1 MGNCGSCA
9 KAAEKIERLVMGCA
23 GGSNLGQISN
33 RLMVLL
39 KERYGLRPYCL
50 AGVGAELEQFIKTSK
65 ELETVVIDGCAV
77 GCGKKIFEKNGI
89 APEYYFVVSDM
100 GIEKSYNYDMVE
112 RDTEIVYNKIVK
124 KI

>member
-9 KAAEKIERLVMGCA
+9 KAAEKREKLVMGCA

-39 KERYGLRPYCL
+39 KEREGLRPYCL

-89 APEYYFVVSDM
+89 TAEHYFVVSDM

-112 RDTEIVYNKIVK
+112 KDTEIVYNEIVK